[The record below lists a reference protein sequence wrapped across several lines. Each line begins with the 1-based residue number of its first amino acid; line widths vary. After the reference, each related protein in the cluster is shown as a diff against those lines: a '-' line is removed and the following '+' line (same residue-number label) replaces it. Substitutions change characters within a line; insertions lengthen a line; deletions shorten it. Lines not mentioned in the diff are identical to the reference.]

1 MIKIGLDLAYRSC
14 GVAVITEDK
23 LLYTSNDLSKDKEH
37 CSIVIHHMTEWVF
50 KQIQPYISL
59 GATSDHILVM
69 EDIFKGRWE
78 TLKNIA
84 RVQGAVMDR
93 YISITGKQPQL
104 IDAVTARNRV
114 NLSPQSPKVA
124 IQLWA
129 LDTFKIGKTIDKVYL
144 KKINE
149 TVENYYSIKKS
160 KKKGDSKRLKLIEK
174 DLDSQTVKVAQI
186 TGLDNHMSDAI
197 ILAQGAVL

>member
-149 TVENYYSIKKS
+149 TIETYHSIKNS
-160 KKKGDSKRLKLIEK
+160 KKKNDRNRIKLIEK
-174 DLDSQTVKVAQI
+174 DLDRQTLKLAQL
-186 TGLDNHMSDAI
+186 TGLDNHAADAI
-197 ILAQGAVL
+197 ILSMGAEV

>member
-129 LDTFKIGKTIDKVYL
+129 LDTFKIGKTIDKIYL